1 MLNDETKFLVDE
13 IKGLLQGLERDAK
26 DIRYDLAFDN
36 VYKICDKLDFMKKK
50 IDYIKSKINEQKSEE
65 ISEYEFI

>member
-1 MLNDETKFLVDE
+1 MLNDETEFLVDE

-36 VYKICDKLDFMKKK
+36 VYKICDKLDFMRKK